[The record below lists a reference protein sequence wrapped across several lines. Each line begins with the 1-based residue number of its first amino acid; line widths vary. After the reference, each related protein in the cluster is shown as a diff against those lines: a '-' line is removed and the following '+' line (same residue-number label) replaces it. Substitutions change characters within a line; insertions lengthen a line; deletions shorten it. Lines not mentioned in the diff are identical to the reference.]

1 MILQFQIWSIALFAI
16 SQLFAGNWPRAK
28 SVWHFQIFRC
38 SFSEWAFI
46 LLRLFLPGKVLKY
59 DVFKIDNAKL
69 LVFKTG
75 KFSNRKRPRLDLL
88 TGKSSAVAK
97 INVVFSRVSN
107 FAESSFERGYFARR
121 VTFSQHPR
129 EIWESQKAQ
138 LDREEQSAKYLKVF
152 ASETTSKDWSETWKY
167 FASFQSFLSNLET
180 NIVRENEY
188 G

>member
-1 MILQFQIWSIALFAI
+1 MIFQFQIWSIALFAI
-16 SQLFAGNWPRAK
+16 PQSFAGIDPVQNL
-28 SVWHFQIFRC
+28 FDIFKF
-38 SFSEWAFI
+38 SDVHFSEWTFI
-46 LLRLFLPGKVLKY
+46 LLRLFLLGKVLKY
-59 DVFKIDNAKL
+59 DVFKIDNAKF
-69 LVFKTG
+69 LVFKTE

-88 TGKSSAVAK
+88 TRKNNAVAK

-152 ASETTSKDWSETWKY
+152 ASETTSKDWSENWRY
-167 FASFQSFLSNLET
+167 FASFQSFFYQVFTLKFF
-180 NIVRENEY
+180 V
-188 G
+188 